1 MHIIYAYADFINITS
16 TPHGREATRRS
27 AGDGR
32 VGCGRRNHANLVRRQ
47 RPLASLTLEELES
60 VFSLLRE
67 SYSTILIQRS
77 SEDLRLNPNV
87 LPMSQWCW
95 GVVELETL

>member
-16 TPHGREATRRS
+16 TPYGREATRRS

-47 RPLASLTLEELES
+47 RLLASLTLEELES
-60 VFSLLRE
+60 VLSLLER
-67 SYSTILIQRS
+67 ILPHAFEWVWKGYGSRKIK
-77 SEDLRLNPNV
+77 
-87 LPMSQWCW
+87 
-95 GVVELETL
+95 

>member
-1 MHIIYAYADFINITS
+1 M
-16 TPHGREATRRS
+16 
-27 AGDGR
+27 
-32 VGCGRRNHANLVRRQ
+32 
-47 RPLASLTLEELES
+47 
-60 VFSLLRE
+60 LRK
-67 SYSTILIQRS
+67 SYPTFLIQRS

>member
-16 TPHGREATRRS
+16 TPYGREATRRS

-47 RPLASLTLEELES
+47 RLLASLTLEE
-60 VFSLLRE
+60 R
-67 SYSTILIQRS
+67 
-77 SEDLRLNPNV
+77 
-87 LPMSQWCW
+87 WK
-95 GVVELETL
+95 VVETQVLDEAVASDHRAIFAVIELLE